1 MPPKKRTARHR
12 ELTTAERMH
21 AAVGTSPAVLLR
33 NGLSPAQIARL
44 EKEWDEWEA
53 EHGFSFRGAAGI
65 PTPADRARLDAGEE
79 PGDPEPPEPPGFDL
93 L

>member
-33 NGLSPAQIARL
+33 GGLSPAQIARL
-44 EKEWDEWEA
+44 EKAWDEWEA
-53 EHGFSFRGAAGI
+53 EHGFAWRVAAGV
-65 PTPADRARLDAGEE
+65 PTLADRERLDAGEKAE
-79 PGDPEPPEPPGFDL
+79 PGAPPPPKA
-93 L
+93 